1 MKIIKEEDGILFEGL
16 RNNINEKISEGEVE
30 NEEEEEEEDYD
41 DDDWDWDDGVGK
53 LTRGCN
59 SSGGSNPQVFYE

>member
-1 MKIIKEEDGILFEGL
+1 MKTIKEEDGILFEDL
-16 RNNINEKISEGEVE
+16 RKNINEKMSEGEVE

-53 LTRGCN
+53 LTKGYN
-59 SSGGSNPQVFYE
+59 SNGRSNPQVFYE